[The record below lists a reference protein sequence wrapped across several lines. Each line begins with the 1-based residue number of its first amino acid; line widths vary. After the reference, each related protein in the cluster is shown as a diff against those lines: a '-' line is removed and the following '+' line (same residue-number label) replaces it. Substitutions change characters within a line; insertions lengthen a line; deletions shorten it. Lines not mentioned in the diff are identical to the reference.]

1 MNNRL
6 SDEELQKL
14 KDIDFS
20 KVEGFVEA
28 EDILSHEVGVRGSEQ
43 RRMFDA
49 KAQAWYYGEILRDR
63 RKALQLT
70 QQELAD
76 RIGKERT
83 YISRIE
89 KGETDMQLS
98 SFLQIAAALNLKIRI
113 EAIPPFS
120 ISAP

>member
-6 SDEELQKL
+6 SEEEIKKL
-14 KDIDFS
+14 RTLDFS
-20 KVEGFVEA
+20 KQEGFVEA
-28 EDILSHEVGVRGSEQ
+28 ETILSQVVGKKGSDN
-43 RRMFDA
+43 RNAFNA

-63 RKALQLT
+63 RRALQLT
-70 QQELAD
+70 QKELAD

-98 SFLQIAAALNLKIRI
+98 SFFQIADALHLRIRMEPI
-113 EAIPPFS
+113 VI
-120 ISAP
+120 